1 MKEGREQ
8 TILIKEKGGTLMGIY
23 KEAEESR
30 RVKETSRDI
39 KIEDETLIMKGKGGV
54 DMGKPPSVVPGET
67 LRAYPRPPANHT
79 IVDSAQ
85 NVVIEEEKTP
95 HIGNIILEEMGTQY
109 IYNIYIYKIYIY
121 IYI

>member
-8 TILIKEKGGTLMGIY
+8 TIFIKEKGGTLMGIY
-23 KEAEESR
+23 KETEESR
-30 RVKETSRDI
+30 RVKDTSRDI
-39 KIEDETLIMKGKGGV
+39 KIEEETLIMKGKGGV

-67 LRAYPRPPANHT
+67 LRAYPRSPANHP
-79 IVDSAQ
+79 IVDNAQ

-95 HIGNIILEEMGTQY
+95 YIGNIILEEMGTQY
-109 IYNIYIYKIYIY
+109 IYIYIY